1 MMLQNPKKI
10 QVLNVPKT
18 IPVPRMLDK
27 LTIYFQKPRN
37 GGGEVLD
44 VEYPTSVKDCAYI
57 IFEKEED
64 ANNVLKREHVLV
76 LDETKYKLEVR
87 EVEKGHSNADDE
99 QVMLFVSTK
108 LDTSHFPKG
117 KARQLI
123 FRHDF
128 QVANSKG
135 CIVEIKG
142 SFSSL
147 KNLRSDLMNLILHQ
161 SPQEV
166 ADLRHSANKRR
177 LDKDE
182 KYLQSG
188 AFRNYRQ
195 TNVSGSSSDSSTASE
210 GDDYGAGKFALNIQS
225 RSSVSRI
232 NSDKNNS
239 SPLPLVSSPASLP
252 VTSYNDIEDVSPYTH
267 RSTLGLQETVGH
279 SSTEKYDS
287 SLNAYSSHSSTSY
300 SSPHLSFTVDKL
312 IFNYLQAF
320 GTKEFHLL
328 FEACPNNIETVC
340 DGELHTVNL
349 YPIGAATNCL
359 ERLSQI
365 KSAICEHISEIQPV
379 LRIHQVDLTVMKPS
393 EKKEILHRCSLVNQ
407 KLTRVLLKE
416 NHKTISLVGPSAESY
431 NVRQYILG
439 ESPTLS
445 PTGSSGPCQRGR
457 RLNRSGKHAKRNS
470 SCPPTSNEKPLD
482 DSNANLPE
490 NKNTNQTQVQTADQR
505 KILSRKPS
513 SDCAYQKRRSSSES
527 RKTPNKQKP
536 PNDFDVQD
544 SQTKAGRS
552 FEVQTMQG
560 NKESKFPGAR
570 QSLTPNPK
578 ITFNKSKKGGKP
590 GIAI

>member
-1 MMLQNPKKI
+1 MMSQNPKKI

-44 VEYPTSVKDCAYI
+44 VEYPTSVKDCAYV

-64 ANNVLKREHVLV
+64 ANNVLKREQVLV
-76 LDETKYKLEVR
+76 LDGTKYKLEVR
-87 EVEKGHSNADDE
+87 EVEKGHNNADDE

-128 QVANSKG
+128 QVVNSKG

-147 KNLRSDLMNLILHQ
+147 KNLRSDLMNLILHR

-166 ADLRHSANKRR
+166 TDLRHSANKRR

-210 GDDYGAGKFALNIQS
+210 GDDYDAGKYALNIQS
-225 RSSVSRI
+225 RSCVSRVY
-232 NSDKNNS
+232 SDKNNS
-239 SPLPLVSSPASLP
+239 SPLPLVSSPSSLP
-252 VTSYNDIEDVSPYTH
+252 VTSSSDIEDISPYTH
-267 RSTLGLQETVGH
+267 RSALGLQETVGH

-300 SSPHLSFTVDKL
+300 SSTPHLSFIVDKL
-312 IFNYLQAF
+312 VFNYLQAF
-320 GTKEFHLL
+320 GTKEFHRLL
-328 FEACPNNIETVC
+328 EAYSNNIEMVS
-340 DGELHTVNL
+340 DGELYKIHL
-349 YPIGAATNCL
+349 YPTGASNCL

-365 KSAICEHISEIQPV
+365 KSAICEHIHKIQLE
-379 LRIHQVDLTVMKPS
+379 LRVHQVDLTVIKPS
-393 EKKEILHRCSLVNQ
+393 EKNEIFLRCSLVNQ
-407 KLTRVLLKE
+407 KLTRVLLIN

-431 NVRQYILG
+431 NVWQHILG
-439 ESPTLS
+439 ESPTPS
-445 PTGSSGPCQRGR
+445 PTENSGPCQRGR
-457 RLNRSGKHAKRNS
+457 RLNHSGKHAKRNS
-470 SCPPTSNEKPLD
+470 SCPPTSKEKPLD

-490 NKNTNQTQVQTADQR
+490 NKKTQVQTTDQR

-513 SDCAYQKRRSSSES
+513 SDCAYQKRRSLSES

-536 PNDFDVQD
+536 PNDFDIQD

-552 FEVQTMQG
+552 FEVQTMQD
-560 NKESKFPGAR
+560 NKQSKFPGAR
-570 QSLTPNPK
+570 QSLIPNPK
-578 ITFNKSKKGGKP
+578 ITLHKSKKGGKP